1 MITFFAWLLA
11 TAPLSLAALGAV
23 PSPTANRTPLR
34 FADQAQA
41 AALAALAVALI
52 GAGVVAFHGPIRTG
66 TLGIAGIGF
75 AFHLDALSAVM
86 AVLVAFVGAIV
97 IRYSRNYL
105 AGDPNHGRFVKWLC
119 LTLAAVLLLILSGN
133 LFLFALAWVGASL
146 GLNKLLLFYG
156 HRQGAVLA
164 ARKKFIASRVG
175 DFCLA
180 FAMIL
185 LYVAFGSLDHAAI
198 FEQAKSLSQIPWF
211 LHVAALFLALAALVK
226 SAQFPTHGWLQEVME
241 TPTPVSALL
250 HAGVI
255 NAGGFLILRFSDVIA
270 LSTPSLDLLAI
281 IGGMTALF
289 GSLVMLT
296 QTSIK
301 GSLAYST
308 VAQMGFMMLQC
319 GLGAFSSALLHIVA
333 HSLYKAHAFLS
344 SGSVIDLARASWTPS
359 PGGKPHRARL
369 IIAVAASLAAAL
381 IASTAFGASL
391 TEKPGVFAL
400 GAIVLLG
407 LTHLIA
413 NGIDERPNSY
423 VIGRIVG
430 GAALV
435 AVAYF
440 TLQLVADR
448 LMAGSLPPTQALRGP
463 LDLAIVALVLISFAG
478 VTLFQ
483 GLLPG
488 RDGAARW
495 RALYAHVSNG
505 FYVNTLANRWVL
517 RFWPAPP
524 AAPKPPR
531 VWREA
536 ISAPDLSPL
545 ARGDLDAAI
554 RNACGKIAPLWPLKH
569 FVAVNPFLGFTDQ
582 RFETTAATLRRVAGV
597 DMTPPRR
604 YFRALLKDGVI
615 EDQDLAAAITVTPGA
630 PQTVEAVKQAA
641 AQDAQPARRTNAV
654 VATVSEVL
662 DELADGDRQVAR
674 TAFMIDE
681 ISKWCAAYFDE
692 GQASWRPPA
701 RELSPYAAWRAGA
714 AHDLNPEA
722 MGVEGFRATI
732 AALPHDPVEAIAEV
746 VRKLG
751 VPNRAVADY
760 LHRALFD
767 IGGWAAYVRYLAW
780 DNALYGRTDDRL
792 VELLAIRVAWG
803 YALFNQ
809 RQDPAFKAAWA
820 RAMADATSLP
830 EDEAAADPDLTL
842 DLVLQN
848 AFEAAY
854 QRRLLGRLRQGFARP
869 PSAPKQPAIQAAFC
883 IDVRSE
889 IFRRAL
895 EAVCPEAETVGFAGF
910 FGFPIEYVPIGQN
923 RGGAQCPVLLKPA
936 FTVCEAVKR
945 ADEEEATEIMGL
957 RLLRRRAAKAWK
969 SFKLSAISSFTY
981 VETAGLLFAGK
992 IVSDSMGWT
1001 RPVRQPALDGLDK
1014 SVAARV
1020 VPSLAPTMIG
1030 GRTVGFTPTQKL
1042 DMAEAVLR
1050 AMSMTK
1056 DFSRLVLLTGH
1067 GSTTVNNPHASGL
1080 DCGACGGHT
1089 GEANARVAAAI
1100 LNDPEVRK
1108 GLIERG
1114 IPISDEVWFL
1124 GCLHD
1129 TTTDFVRIFDEE
1141 LAPTTHARDL
1151 TQLRS
1156 WLDRAGA
1163 LARMERS
1170 ILLGAPKGGEADQ
1183 AVITRS
1189 RDWSQIR
1196 PEWGLAGA
1204 AAFIAAPRSR
1214 TQGLDLGGRA
1224 FLHSY
1229 DWRADK
1235 NFSVLE
1241 LIMTAPMVVAS
1252 WINLQYFGSAAN
1264 NAAFGSGEKTLHNVV
1279 GLIGVL
1285 EGNGGDL
1292 RVGLPMQ
1299 SVHDGARFVHEPL
1312 RLNVFIEAPAA
1323 EIDRVL
1329 EKHGSV
1335 RDLVE
1340 NSWIHLF
1347 RIAEDGVILRHVG
1360 AQDWRPC

>member
-1 MITFFAWLLA
+1 MITLFAWLLA
-11 TAPLSLAALGAV
+11 AAPLSLAGLGAL
-23 PSPTANRTPLR
+23 PSATANRTPLR
-34 FADQAQA
+34 FANQAQA
-41 AALAALAVALI
+41 AALAALAIALI
-52 GAGVVAFHGPIRTG
+52 GAGAVALYGPIRTG
-66 TLGIAGIGF
+66 TLGVAGIGL

-86 AVLVAFVGAIV
+86 SVLVAFVGAIV

-119 LTLAAVLLLILSGN
+119 LTLASVLLLILSGN
-133 LFLFALAWVGASL
+133 LLQFALAWVGASL

-175 DFCLA
+175 DLCLL

-185 LYVAFGSLDHAAI
+185 LYAVFGSLDHAVI
-198 FEQAKSLSQIPWF
+198 FAEAKMLSQAPWL
-211 LHVAALFLALAALVK
+211 LHAAALFLALAALVK

-270 LSTPSLDLLAI
+270 LSTPSLDMLAI

-369 IIAVAASLAAAL
+369 IIAVVASLAAAL
-381 IASTAFGASL
+381 IASAAFGASL

-423 VIGRIVG
+423 VIGRIAG
-430 GAALV
+430 GAIVV

-440 TLQLVADR
+440 ALQLLFDR
-448 LMAGSLPPTQALRGP
+448 LTAGSLPPTQALRGP
-463 LDLAIVALVLISFAG
+463 LDLAIVALVLISFAA

-488 RDGAARW
+488 RDGTPLW

-524 AAPKPPR
+524 SAPKPPR
-531 VWREA
+531 AWRANAVALRDPPLPRPELEEA
-536 ISAPDLSPL
+536 I
-545 ARGDLDAAI
+545 RG
-554 RNACGKIAPLWPLKH
+554 ACGKIAPLWPLKH

-597 DMTPPRR
+597 DMTPPRA
-604 YFRALLKDGVI
+604 YFRALVKDGAI
-615 EDQDLAAAITVTPGA
+615 EDQDLAAAIAATPGA
-630 PQTVEAVKQAA
+630 PQDIAALKQAL
-641 AQDAQPARRTNAV
+641 AQDPPTVRRTNAV

-674 TAFMIDE
+674 TAFMIEE

-701 RELSPYAAWRAGA
+701 RDLSPYAAWRASA
-714 AHDLNPEA
+714 AHDLNPET

-732 AALPHDPVEAIAEV
+732 AALPADPVEAIAEV
-746 VRKLG
+746 VQKLG

-792 VELLAIRVAWG
+792 TELLAIRVAWG
-803 YALFNQ
+803 FALFNQ
-809 RQDPAFKAAWA
+809 RQDPAFKAAWE
-820 RAMADATSLP
+820 RAMADAAFTP
-830 EDEAAADPDLTL
+830 ENETTTDPDLTL
-842 DLVLQN
+842 DLTLQN

-854 QRRLLGRLRQGFARP
+854 QRRLLGRLKQGFARP
-869 PSAPKQPAIQAAFC
+869 TAAPNRSAIQAAFC

-889 IFRRAL
+889 IYRRAL
-895 EAVCPEAETVGFAGF
+895 EAVCPEAETIGFAGF
-910 FGFPIEYVPIGQN
+910 FGFPIEYVPIGQT

-945 ADEEEATEIMGL
+945 VDEEEATEIMGL

-1001 RPVRQPALDGLDK
+1001 RPVQQPALDGLDGA
-1014 SVAARV
+1014 VAARV
-1020 VPSLAPTMIG
+1020 APSLVPAKIG
-1030 GRTVGFTPTQKL
+1030 GRPVGFTASQKL

-1050 AMSMTK
+1050 AMSMTRN
-1056 DFSRLVLLTGH
+1056 FSRLVLLTGH

-1100 LNDPEVRK
+1100 LNDPEVRA

-1114 IPISDEVWFL
+1114 VQIADDVWFL

-1129 TTTDFVRIFDEE
+1129 TTTDIVRIFDEE
-1141 LAPTTHARDL
+1141 LIPASHAEDL
-1151 TQLRS
+1151 SRLRS

-1170 ILLGAPKGGEADQ
+1170 ILLDAPKADQ
-1183 AVITRS
+1183 VDRSVIARS
-1189 RDWSQIR
+1189 RDWSQVR

-1214 TQGLDLGGRA
+1214 TEGIDLGGRS

-1229 DWRADK
+1229 DWRDDK
-1235 NFSVLE
+1235 SFSVLE

-1285 EGNGGDL
+1285 EGNSGDL
-1292 RVGLPMQ
+1292 KVGLPMQ

-1312 RLNVFIEAPAA
+1312 RLNVFIEAPEA

-1335 RDLVE
+1335 RDLVA
-1340 NSWIHLF
+1340 NGWLHLF
-1347 RIAEDGVILRHVG
+1347 RIAEDGTIYRQVG
-1360 AQDWRPC
+1360 AQDWRPV

>member
-1 MITFFAWLLA
+1 MITLFAWLLA
-11 TAPLSLAALGAV
+11 AAPLSLATFGAV
-23 PSPTANRTPLR
+23 PSAMANRAPLR
-34 FADQAQA
+34 FAALAQA
-41 AALAALAVALI
+41 AALTALAVAVI
-52 GAGVVAFHGPIRTG
+52 GAGAVALHGPIRTG

-97 IRYSRNYL
+97 IRFSRNYL
-105 AGDPNHGRFVKWLC
+105 TGDPNHGRFIKWLC
-119 LTLAAVLLLILSGN
+119 LTLAAVSLLILSGN
-133 LFLFALAWVGASL
+133 LLQFALAWVGASL
-146 GLNKLLLFYG
+146 GLNRLLLFYG

-175 DFCLA
+175 DLCLLV
-180 FAMIL
+180 AMIL

-198 FEQAKSLSQIPWF
+198 FEQAKTLSQIPWF
-211 LHVAALFLALAALVK
+211 LHVAALFLVLAALVK

-255 NAGGFLILRFSDVIA
+255 NAGGFLILRFSDVIV

-359 PGGKPHRARL
+359 PSGKPHRARL
-369 IIAVAASLAAAL
+369 IIAVTVALATAL
-381 IASTAFGASL
+381 VASTAFGASI

-413 NGIDERPNSY
+413 NGVDERPNSY
-423 VIGRIVG
+423 VIGRIIG
-430 GAALV
+430 GAAVV

-440 TLQLVADR
+440 ALQFVADW
-448 LMAGSLPPTQALRGP
+448 LMAGSLPSTQAVRGP
-463 LDLAIVALVLISFAG
+463 LDLAIVALVLISFAA

-488 RDGAARW
+488 RDGAPVW

-524 AAPKPPR
+524 AAQKPR
-531 VWREA
+531 RLWRATTEA
-536 ISAPDLSPL
+536 FRDQPL
-545 ARGDLDAAI
+545 AQADLDAAI
-554 RNACGKIAPLWPLKH
+554 RSACVKIAPLWPLKH

-597 DMTPPRR
+597 DIIPPRA
-604 YFRALLKDGVI
+604 YFRALLKEGAV
-615 EDQDLAAAITVTPGA
+615 EDQDLATAITATPGA
-630 PQTVEAVKQAA
+630 PVDIEAVKRAL
-641 AQDAQPARRTNAV
+641 AQDSQPARRPNAV

-692 GQASWRPPA
+692 GQASWRPPS
-701 RELSPYAAWRAGA
+701 RDLSLYAAWRANA
-714 AHDLNPEA
+714 AHDLNPEM

-732 AALPHDPVEAIAEV
+732 AALSADPIEAIAEV

-809 RQDPAFKAAWA
+809 RQDQAFKAAWA
-820 RAMADATSLP
+820 RAMADAASLP
-830 EDEAAADPDLTL
+830 EDETATDPDLTL
-842 DLVLQN
+842 DLTLQN

-854 QRRLLGRLRQGFARP
+854 QRRLLGRLKQGFARP
-869 PSAPKQPAIQAAFC
+869 DTAPKQPAVQAAFC

-889 IFRRAL
+889 VFRRAL
-895 EAVCPEAETVGFAGF
+895 EAVCPEAETIGFAGF
-910 FGFPIEYVPIGQN
+910 FGFPIEYVPIGQM

-957 RLLRRRAAKAWK
+957 RLLRRRAAKAWR

-1001 RPVRQPALDGLDK
+1001 RPVLQPALDGLDR
-1014 SVAARV
+1014 SVAGRV
-1020 VPSLAPTMIG
+1020 APSLAPATLG
-1030 GRTVGFTPTQKL
+1030 GRTVGFTAGQKL

-1056 DFSRLVLLTGH
+1056 NFSRLVLLTGH
-1067 GSTTVNNPHASGL
+1067 GSTTVNNPHGSGL

-1100 LNDPEVRK
+1100 LNDPAVRA
-1108 GLIERG
+1108 GLNGRG
-1114 IPISDEVWFL
+1114 IHISDESWFL

-1129 TTTDFVRIFDEE
+1129 TTTDIVNIFDEE
-1141 LAPTTHARDL
+1141 LVPGSHADDL
-1151 TQLRS
+1151 KRLRS
-1156 WLDRAGA
+1156 WLDRAGV

-1170 ILLGAPKGGEADQ
+1170 FLLGAPKAAKADQ
-1183 AVITRS
+1183 AVIARS
-1189 RDWSQIR
+1189 RDWSQVR

-1204 AAFIAAPRSR
+1204 AAFIVAPRGR

-1229 DWRADK
+1229 DWRADQT
-1235 NFSVLE
+1235 FSVLE

-1264 NAAFGSGEKTLHNVV
+1264 NAAFGSGEKPLHNVV

-1292 RVGLPMQ
+1292 KAGLPLQ
-1299 SVHDGARFVHEPL
+1299 SVHDGTRLVHEPL
-1312 RLNVFIEAPAA
+1312 RLNVFIEAPEA

-1329 EKHGSV
+1329 EKHASV

-1340 NSWIHLF
+1340 NGWIHLF
-1347 RIAEDGVILRHVG
+1347 RIAEDGAILRYIG
-1360 AQDWRPC
+1360 AKDWRSC